1 MAHKKGAGSTKNGR
15 DSNACRLG
23 VKVYGGA
30 DVVPGN
36 IIVRQRGLTFKP
48 GNNVESGRD
57 FTLYAV
63 KGGKVEFQ
71 SITRTTKK
79 VNVIEN

>member
-1 MAHKKGAGSTKNGR
+1 MAHKKAAGSTKNGR

-23 VKVYGGA
+23 VKVYGGS
-30 DVVPGN
+30 DVSPGN

-48 GNNVESGRD
+48 GNNVECGRD
-57 FTLYAV
+57 FTLYAI

-71 SITRTTKK
+71 AMTRKVKK
-79 VNVIEN
+79 VNVVEY

>member
-1 MAHKKGAGSTKNGR
+1 MAHKEGAGSTKNGR

-23 VKVYGGA
+23 VKVYGGS
-30 DVVPGN
+30 DVSPGN

-48 GNNVESGRD
+48 GNNVECGRD
-57 FTLYAV
+57 FTLYAI

-71 SITRTTKK
+71 AMTRKVKK
-79 VNVIEN
+79 VNVVEY